1 MNYNL
6 THIGRWALIGGLI
19 LCILAALTT
28 ISYLLIFLFV
38 LGLIVGLLNIT
49 EKESTP
55 FLVAV
60 ITLLLVGVSGLQLGG
75 LTELVSSIFQ
85 NFIAFIAAAGLVVAL
100 KQISVATKPSLQ
112 K

>member
-6 THIGRWALIGGLI
+6 TYIGRWALIGGLI
-19 LCILAALTT
+19 LCVLAAFTT
-28 ISYLLIFLFV
+28 ISYLLTILFV
-38 LGLIVGLLNIT
+38 AGLIVGFLNIT

-60 ITLLLVGVSGLQLGG
+60 ITLLLIGVGGLQLGG
-75 LTELVSSIFQ
+75 LTKLVASILQ

-100 KQISVATKPSLQ
+100 KQVSVAAKPFSQ